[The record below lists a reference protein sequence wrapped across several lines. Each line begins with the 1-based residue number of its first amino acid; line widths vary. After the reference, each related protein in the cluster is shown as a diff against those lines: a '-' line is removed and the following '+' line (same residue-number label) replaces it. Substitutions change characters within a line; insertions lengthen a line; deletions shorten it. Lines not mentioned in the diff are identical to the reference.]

1 MIKRINSRE
10 SFMTTFHLLQV
21 TGSVIVALDSLR
33 NHKSTIFAFAFPVD
47 TLLSSKK
54 KKKKKKV
61 GKPTDI

>member
-21 TGSVIVALDSLR
+21 TGSIIVALYSLR
-33 NHKSTIFAFAFPVD
+33 SHKSTILAFAFPVD

-54 KKKKKKV
+54 KKKKKK
-61 GKPTDI
+61 KNRKTY